1 MYCIGQT
8 NIRPSKNLFYK
19 IGFCIYVLCMI
30 TVNFGNIYFTRYSV
44 LYSDAIKV

>member
-1 MYCIGQT
+1 
-8 NIRPSKNLFYK
+8 
-19 IGFCIYVLCMI
+19 MI